1 MSYSDYVD
9 KGYRWIQS
17 HISLE
22 HGEKLSDEELEK
34 RKYAFPEERK
44 FPMPDADHVRSAIR
58 FFNYVELKYEK
69 ELAKAILK
77 RAKEYGVDI
86 SEINVGDENRFKKY
100 LPEEK

>member
-1 MSYSDYVD
+1 MNYIERGLQWLEENGYLQHDDMED
-9 KGYRWIQS
+9 KKFGV
-17 HISLE
+17 
-22 HGEKLSDEELEK
+22 
-34 RKYAFPEERK
+34 PEQKK
-44 FPMPDADHVRSAIR
+44 FPLPDADHVHSAIK
-58 FFNYVELKYEK
+58 FFNYVEPEYEK

>member
-1 MSYSDYVD
+1 MSYESSMRKGFDWVWSHLSIQHDDISDD
-9 KGYRWIQS
+9 K
-17 HISLE
+17 
-22 HGEKLSDEELEK
+22 
-34 RKYAFPEERK
+34 KYGVPEQKK
-44 FPMPDADHVRSAIR
+44 FPLPDADHVHSAIR
-58 FFNYVELKYEK
+58 FFNYVEPEYEE